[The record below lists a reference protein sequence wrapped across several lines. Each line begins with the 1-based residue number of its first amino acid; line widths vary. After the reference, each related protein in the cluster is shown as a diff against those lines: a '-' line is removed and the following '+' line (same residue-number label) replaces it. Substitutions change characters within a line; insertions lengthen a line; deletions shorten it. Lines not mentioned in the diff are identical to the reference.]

1 MKPGTCKTCGKPTS
15 GKFCRAC
22 IDKRLGVVVKRAAV
36 LPERDLDPAW
46 RSLGEGGYQRT
57 TRSASL

>member
-1 MKPGTCKTCGKPTS
+1 MKPGICKTCGKPTS

-22 IDKRLGVVVKRAAV
+22 IDKRLGVVVNRGAV

-46 RSLGEGGYQRT
+46 RPLGDGGFQRAKKGE
-57 TRSASL
+57 SI